1 MQILI
6 DNPYVLVLF
15 GLGLLILGSHFFIE
29 GTAST
34 AHKYQISPLI
44 TGLILVGF
52 FTSAPEIL
60 VGVEAALFEDRT
72 NIAVGN
78 AIGSNIANIGLIV
91 GLTALFFSIKINAR
105 KTLQKLYGLMCLA
118 MLPPFLLMYV
128 GSDLTRL
135 DSIIL
140 LLCLATSFYL
150 LMKIAKN
157 VSSNDPINNQY
168 TSEMLE
174 IENEPTI
181 RLVLKMVIS
190 LAALLIGASILLD
203 GAIDI
208 AKIFGVSDLVIGLT
222 IVAVGT
228 SLPEVATSIMSLVKK
243 KYEIALGN
251 IIGSNMFNMLAV
263 LGFPALITPVYG
275 LDPKV
280 ITRDFATMVVMTG
293 IFAVMLFWISRNKVT
308 RFEGIILLLLF
319 ALYQF
324 AIYNDTVG
332 A

>member
-1 MQILI
+1 MQGFAIYI
-6 DNPYVLVLF
+6 IEVLV
-15 GLGLLILGSHFFIE
+15 GLGLLVIGSHFFIE
-29 GTAST
+29 ATANT
-34 AHKYQISPLI
+34 ALKYKISPLI
-44 TGLILVGF
+44 TGLIIVGF
-52 FTSAPEIL
+52 ATSAPEIF
-60 VGVEAALFEDRT
+60 VGIEAALLDDRV

-91 GLTALFFSIKINAR
+91 GLTGLIFTIKINSEG
-105 KTLQKLYGLMCLA
+105 TLKKLYGLMCFA
-118 MLPPFLLMYV
+118 MLPPFLLMYHENN
-128 GSDLTRL
+128 L
-135 DSIIL
+135 DQPDAIIL
-140 LLCLATSFYL
+140 LLSLLISFYFL
-150 LMKIAKN
+150 IGIAKKIP
-157 VSSNDPINNQY
+157 SNDPVNNQFSGEL
-168 TSEMLE
+168 SEATNKSAMNLMSKMIIGLTVLLFGAWML
-174 IENEPTI
+174 
-181 RLVLKMVIS
+181 LY
-190 LAALLIGASILLD
+190 GAV
-203 GAIDI
+203 GI
-208 AKIFGVSDLVIGLT
+208 AEKFGMSDLVIGLT
-222 IVAVGT
+222 IVAIGT

-263 LGFPALITPVYG
+263 LGFPVLIAPVYG

-324 AIYNDTVG
+324 EIYNDTVG

>member
-1 MQILI
+1 MQSFTIYVI
-6 DNPYVLVLF
+6 EVLV
-15 GLGLLILGSHFFIE
+15 GLGLLIIGSHFFIE
-29 GTAST
+29 ATANT
-34 AHKYQISPLI
+34 ALKYKISPLI
-44 TGLILVGF
+44 TGLIIVGF
-52 FTSAPEIL
+52 ATSAPEIF
-60 VGVEAALFEDRT
+60 VGIEAALFEERV

-118 MLPPFLLMYV
+118 MLPPFLLMYI
-128 GSDLTRL
+128 GNNLTRE

-140 LLCLATSFYL
+140 LLCLVISFYL

-157 VSSNDPINNQY
+157 VPSNDPVSNQFS
-168 TSEMLE
+168 SELSE
-174 IENEPTI
+174 IEDKSAINLMIKMTI
-181 RLVLKMVIS
+181 GLTVLLFGAWV
-190 LAALLIGASILLD
+190 LLYGAV
-203 GAIDI
+203 GI
-208 AKIFGVSDLVIGLT
+208 AKNFGMSDLVIGLT

-228 SLPEVATSIMSLVKK
+228 SLPETATSIMSLIKK
-243 KYEIALGN
+243 KYDIALGN

-263 LGFPALITPVYG
+263 LAIPVLITPVDL
-275 LDPKV
+275 LDPYT
-280 ITRDFATMVVMTG
+280 IRRDFAS
-293 IFAVMLFWISRNKVT
+293 MLILTLVFGLVLFYFSKNKVT

-324 AIYNDTVG
+324 EIYNDTVG

>member
-1 MQILI
+1 
-6 DNPYVLVLF
+6 
-15 GLGLLILGSHFFIE
+15 
-29 GTAST
+29 
-34 AHKYQISPLI
+34 
-44 TGLILVGF
+44 
-52 FTSAPEIL
+52 
-60 VGVEAALFEDRT
+60 
-72 NIAVGN
+72 
-78 AIGSNIANIGLIV
+78 
-91 GLTALFFSIKINAR
+91 
-105 KTLQKLYGLMCLA
+105 
-118 MLPPFLLMYV
+118 
-128 GSDLTRL
+128 
-135 DSIIL
+135 
-140 LLCLATSFYL
+140 
-150 LMKIAKN
+150 MKIAKN
-157 VSSNDPINNQY
+157 VSSTDPINNQY

-190 LAALLIGASILLD
+190 LAALLIGASVLLD

-263 LGFPALITPVYG
+263 LGFPALIAPVYG